1 MGKFDDIVARKMAV
15 TAHTLSWVDVY
26 VACVQAKVYDT
37 PFSIFQ
43 DVRKPDNFTMIQKK
57 HNELKNMIWWV

>member
-1 MGKFDDIVARKMAV
+1 MGKFDDIVAKLMAV
-15 TAHTLSWVDVY
+15 TDHKLSWVDVY
-26 VACVQAKVYDT
+26 VACLRSTVYDT

-43 DVRKPDNFTMIQKK
+43 DVRKPDNFTMIKKK